1 MNKFKETV
9 ASLRAKHRLLF
20 NLALIA
26 LVILVLA
33 VASHWLMQFGTR
45 HNVRLSVPDFSGIP
59 LDEAQRIAKK
69 NDLKIHINDSL
80 FVPAYEGGIVLDQ
93 LPEGGVEVKPGRTIY
108 ITINSFRE
116 KMVPVPFVAGYSLR
130 QAKNMLEIGGLEIE
144 RLVYQPDLAT
154 NYVLE
159 EFCKQKPVLE
169 HSRMEAEM
177 GSGVTLHV
185 GVEAE
190 NNRTGVP
197 MLVGLSLKDAK
208 SHLWEAG
215 LNVGKIEFDEGIN
228 LLNQKNA
235 RVYEQTPT
243 ARRGLALG
251 SEVSFRLTLDEKK
264 VSSLKTKA
272 EAEAQKVA
280 EQERR
285 LEMERQDSLN
295 LLMIDSLRRLQL
307 ADPEEQIPSDPVE
320 ETPKEVEQTD
330 NDSFFD

>member
-1 MNKFKETV
+1 MNKFKEIV
-9 ASLRAKHRLLF
+9 ASLRTKHRLIY
-20 NLALIA
+20 NLLLIA
-26 LVILVLA
+26 LVILAMAIV
-33 VASHWLMQFGTR
+33 SHWLMQIGTR
-45 HNVRLSVPDFSGIP
+45 HSARLSVPDFSGIP
-59 LDEAQRIAKK
+59 LDEAQRIAQE
-69 NDLKIHINDSL
+69 NDLKLHINDSL

-159 EFCKQKPVLE
+159 EFCKNKPVLE

-235 RVYEQTPT
+235 RVYAQTPA
-243 ARRGLALG
+243 ARRGLVLG
-251 SEVSFRLTLDEKK
+251 SEVSFRLTLDAKK

-272 EAEAQKVA
+272 ETEAQKVA
-280 EQERR
+280 EEERR
-285 LEMERQDSLN
+285 LEMQRQDSLN
-295 LLMIDSLRRLQL
+295 LVMIDSLRQVQL
-307 ADPEEQIPSDPVE
+307 AAPADVLPVEDSPEE
-320 ETPKEVEQTD
+320 EQPA
-330 NDSFFD
+330 NDEFFD